1 MAKPGPSCAPSSSN
15 SDSNVDES
23 SLETLITDAWDRA
36 EGVLQRLKDSQGEL
50 LNRVQKLK
58 EDWQGD
64 MDSLVNSCEQEI
76 EGLNN
81 VHNADVERLR
91 IELQS
96 RALVL
101 KDQLNSLQ
109 QNWQLEVGQL
119 TNISPALP
127 GKR

>member
-36 EGVLQRLKDSQGEL
+36 
-50 LNRVQKLK
+50 
-58 EDWQGD
+58 DWQGD

>member
-91 IELQS
+91 IGTGIERPIELT
-96 RALVL
+96 ATEL
-101 KDQLNSLQ
+101 
-109 QNWQLEVGQL
+109 
-119 TNISPALP
+119 AA
-127 GKR
+127 

>member
-36 EGVLQRLKDSQGEL
+36 
-50 LNRVQKLK
+50 
-58 EDWQGD
+58 DWQGD

-91 IELQS
+91 IGTGIERPIELT
-96 RALVL
+96 ATEL
-101 KDQLNSLQ
+101 
-109 QNWQLEVGQL
+109 
-119 TNISPALP
+119 AA
-127 GKR
+127 